1 MNNRAVRWDHTA
13 DWKLGLW
20 QMYFRIIRHCEVGR
34 SCPILCSIASL
45 IVINRQE
52 DWGEGKT
59 LPCKSATSQTPT
71 EIFALNH
78 HGVSTLAQTLMFCFD
93 WFLIIAKVYWIR
105 WMNCSDNCWRIN
117 YYCLFNSSPYNI
129 TWNFC
134 HPIFDLM
141 RWDCLPNK
149 IKRRWKAK
157 KRKKTRSELA
167 ANVPTYKQNITSNCK

>member
-1 MNNRAVRWDHTA
+1 MNDRAVRWDHTA

-93 WFLIIAKVYWIR
+93 WFLIIAEVYWILWELNELLR
-105 WMNCSDNCWRIN
+105 YLDKIIVEELLLWMICAR
-117 YYCLFNSSPYNI
+117 LLNSSPYNI
-129 TWNFC
+129 TWIFC
-134 HPIFDLM
+134 RPMFDLM

-149 IKRRWKAK
+149 K
-157 KRKKTRSELA
+157 KKTRSELA
-167 ANVPTYKQNITSNCK
+167 AS